1 METFAPKERK
11 KYERNPHPKDSPEY
25 HAEKLRRARE
35 CKERNAEKYR
45 PMYDAEKTGGAP
57 PLPKDG
63 DLTWGVPADLQ
74 DYIGQQTITL
84 EKEAYNWPLY
94 RLKRHAQLASLTLK
108 SYKSYW
114 VRLPKKGI
122 WDICRE
128 LRIMENTLQNM
139 YYKAAL
145 SFTCENLF
153 NAIYT
158 KKLKSLPASAD
169 YKRQLLEMAVYAIMN
184 RKTMRA
190 SYANHTA
197 QVASEQ
203 RHENT
208 VDWELWTAGARR
220 YVKAL
225 LTKPGGPSRVEC
237 QEAIAVAV
245 YSMIPPIRLDW
256 NDVEVRLCC
265 GGEKARLNIKGEEGK
280 NIVYVSTSWAV
291 AFWGEFKNSASF
303 VGELPLRQELPKDL
317 FHVFRKTYPAEKIDA
332 KDYCW
337 FPLKIPNFGTY
348 LARLAKLITGKN
360 FTNRLMRSSYI
371 TWYHKNNN
379 QDAFDL
385 EKTRA
390 VMRLLHQTN
399 LEVHLAYNKFKSIDD
414 LPEEIMNHITN
425 VGNAE
430 SDSD

>member
-1 METFAPKERK
+1 MSK
-11 KYERNPHPKDSPEY
+11 KSSSKNNKASDLLHYYEQMLLIRRFE
-25 HAEKLRRARE
+25 EKAGQLYGMGLIAGF
-35 CKERNAEKYR
+35 CH
-45 PMYDAEKTGGAP
+45 
-57 PLPKDG
+57 L
-63 DLTWGVPADLQ
+63 
-74 DYIGQQTITL
+74 YIG
-84 EKEAYNWPLY
+84 
-94 RLKRHAQLASLTLK
+94 
-108 SYKSYW
+108 
-114 VRLPKKGI
+114 
-122 WDICRE
+122 
-128 LRIMENTLQNM
+128 
-139 YYKAAL
+139 
-145 SFTCENLF
+145 
-153 NAIYT
+153 
-158 KKLKSLPASAD
+158 
-169 YKRQLLEMAVYAIMN
+169 
-184 RKTMRA
+184 
-190 SYANHTA
+190 
-197 QVASEQ
+197 
-203 RHENT
+203 
-208 VDWELWTAGARR
+208 
-220 YVKAL
+220 
-225 LTKPGGPSRVEC
+225 